1 MTVTLSAR
9 GQLVIPAPIRKRR
22 KLKAGI
28 KVECV
33 DTGTA
38 IVLVPLPKDP
48 FAASRGS
55 LKGVL
60 SSADVIAARREE
72 RKREHGRL

>member
-1 MTVTLSAR
+1 MTSTLSAR

-22 KLKAGI
+22 HLKPGVKL
-28 KVECV
+28 EFV

-38 IVLVPLPKDP
+38 ILLVPLPKDP

-55 LKGVL
+55 LKGIL
-60 SSADVIAARREE
+60 SSAEVIAARRQE
-72 RKREHGRL
+72 RRREHGG